1 MRKQLTV
8 DDILSLNLNHLR
20 YFYEVARA
28 GNMRR
33 AALRLGVSQPAL
45 SKQIQAL
52 EDSLGLPLFF
62 RTAKGLQPTGDGD
75 VALSH
80 SERIFAHV
88 RDLEAQLDARRRGS
102 AGRLA
107 VGAIPSVAG
116 YILPPFVSR
125 YRDTCPMVRLRILTA
140 RARAVIRALEE
151 HRVDVGLVA
160 EAPASDRLVVRPF
173 QRATLV
179 VVAAPGSPLALEAE
193 RAPLQVAALHRA
205 DMVAFDPPAPTRR
218 IVDRHLAALGVA
230 PRVMVECPD
239 IGAMRELVAR
249 KLGFCVVPRD
259 TVEVD
264 VAAKRLVVLPVKGW
278 ELTRT
283 LSVAH
288 QPLEELSPVVRAFV
302 ELFPKLDA

>member
-8 DDILSLNLNHLR
+8 DDILNLNLNHLR

-52 EDSLGLPLFF
+52 EDALGLPLFF
-62 RTAKGLQPTGDGD
+62 RTARGLQPTADGD
-75 VALSH
+75 VAMSH

-107 VGAIPSVAG
+107 VGAIPSMASH
-116 YILPPFVSR
+116 ILPPFVGR
-125 YRDTCPMVRLRILTA
+125 YREACPMVRLRILTA
-140 RARAVIRALEE
+140 RARSVVRALEE

-160 EAPASDRLVVRPF
+160 EAPAVDHLVFRPF
-173 QRATLV
+173 QRAQLV
-179 VVAAPGSPLALEAE
+179 VIAAPDSPLAFEAS
-193 RAPLQVAALHRA
+193 RAPIGVAALHRA

-218 IVDRHLAALGVA
+218 VVDRYLTTLGVA
-230 PRVMVECPD
+230 PRIMVECPD
-239 IGAMRELVAR
+239 IATMRELVAR
-249 KLGFCVVPRD
+249 RLGFGVVPQD
-259 TVEVD
+259 TVAVD
-264 VAAKRLVVLPVKGW
+264 VAARRLVVLPIRGW
-278 ELTRT
+278 ELSRT
-283 LSVAH
+283 LSLAH
-288 QPLEELSPVVRAFV
+288 PPLDELSPVVRSFV
-302 ELFPKLDA
+302 ELFPRLVA

>member
-8 DDILSLNLNHLR
+8 DDILNLNLNHLR

-52 EDSLGLPLFF
+52 EDALGLPLFF
-62 RTAKGLQPTGDGD
+62 RTARGLQPTADGD

-116 YILPPFVSR
+116 HILPPFIGR
-125 YRDTCPMVRLRILTA
+125 YREACPMVRLRILTA
-140 RARAVIRALEE
+140 RARSVVRALEE
-151 HRVDVGLVA
+151 HRVDVGLIA
-160 EAPASDRLVVRPF
+160 EAPSSDRLVVRPF
-173 QRATLV
+173 QRASLV
-179 VVAAPGSPLALEAE
+179 VVAAPGSPLAREAE
-193 RAPLQVAALHRA
+193 RGPLPVAALHRA

-218 IVDRHLAALGVA
+218 IVDRHLSSLGVS
-230 PRVMVECPD
+230 PRIMVECPD
-239 IGAMRELVAR
+239 VGTMRELVAR
-249 KLGFCVVPRD
+249 RLGFCIVPQD
-259 TVEVD
+259 TVESD
-264 VAAKRLVVLPVKGW
+264 VQARRLQVLPVNGW

-288 QPLEELSPVVRAFV
+288 QPLDELSPVVRSFV
-302 ELFPKLDA
+302 ELFPRLDR